1 MFIASCPLRIS
12 LFGGSTDN
20 PSFIKQYGYG
30 SVISFSSNLNTY
42 VTLTQDVRFGY
53 NQHGHKYILNYS
65 KREEVS
71 EISEIK
77 NELIKSVLEEFN
89 LPPVSISLTSDVYSH
104 GSGLASSSSYI
115 ISLIKA
121 ISLFNNLNLTDNEI
135 CSIAYQVELKTNPY
149 CGYQDP
155 YGCGIAGFKRM
166 DFTQNSVKY
175 EFLPNDLFKIY
186 DAHLIYTGI
195 TRNSTEILKNISEN
209 IEKSKP
215 LLQMVDIAQNALY
228 SRNYNKFIDLIN
240 ESWECKKDTSPYIVG
255 NDTIKNMDEQLK
267 NNPSVLAHKLCGAG
281 SGGFFLTFSEK
292 DSIDIPYNS
301 VKIGIS
307 SVGVRGE
314 KYGVL

>member
-20 PSFIKQYGYG
+20 PYFIEKYGRG

-42 VTLTQDVRFGY
+42 VTLTQDSRFGY

-65 KREEVS
+65 KREEVL
-71 EISEIK
+71 EISEVQ

-121 ISLFNNLNLTDNEI
+121 ISLFNELNLTDNEI
-135 CSIAYQVELKTNPY
+135 CALAYKIELKTNPY

-155 YGCGIAGFKRM
+155 YGCAMSGFKRM
-166 DFTQNSVKY
+166 DFTSDSIKY
-175 EFLPNDLFKIY
+175 EFFSNDFFREY

-195 TRNSTEILKNISEN
+195 TRNSTDILRSVSNNID
-209 IEKSKP
+209 KAYP
-215 LLQMVDIAQNALY
+215 LLKIVDDAHSALNAAD
-228 SRNYNKFIDLIN
+228 YNSFIELVN
-240 ESWECKKDTSPYIVG
+240 ESWACKKNTSEAIIG
-255 NDTIKNMDEQLK
+255 NDIIKEMDYELSV
-267 NNPSVLAHKLCGAG
+267 NESVLAHKLCGAG
-281 SGGFFLTFSEK
+281 SGGFFLVFSNLGALN
-292 DSIDIPYNS
+292 IPYNS
-301 VKIGIS
+301 VKINVS
-307 SVGVRGE
+307 QSGVRGE